1 MTRQKAKTVGFA
13 AWTILL
19 ALAQISGAAW
29 GQTTAVAPQ
38 PTATFSSLRDAE
50 MWHQKWLKA
59 TPEERRHIV
68 EEIGEAGAREYAAQK
83 GYIPIFDGRN
93 RTVPQGPDQVYL
105 DPRTGETVVIEA
117 KGGSSPLS
125 QGYGY
130 PQGTRCWVVKAAEQV
145 LHNPKASPAE
155 RQGAEEIL
163 KAAQAGRLRVEVVR
177 TPHVLGRPGLPFLER
192 SIPLANDAERAASLA
207 KEVAKRYGLETS
219 ATAKAWEGKS
229 PAERVSPAVREVERL
244 PRALEEASA
253 VRRAPAA
260 NRAAQAI
267 EQGTARGLSQ
277 EGKALEGAARGLQ
290 GTSKATASLR
300 TLGKVAGP
308 AAVAIDA
315 GLRLQRMEEVEQ
327 AYRRGEIT
335 ATQRNIEHAKNVGG
349 CVGGWGGAY
358 AGAEAGAGVGATIG
372 TAICPGPGTV
382 IGGLIGGILGA
393 IGGYSVGEK
402 IGEAGAEALLK

>member
-1 MTRQKAKTVGFA
+1 MTRQKAKTVVFA

-19 ALAQISGAAW
+19 ALAQISGVAW

-38 PTATFSSLRDAE
+38 PAAPFPALRDEE
-50 MWHQKWLKA
+50 MWHRRWLNA
-59 TPEERRHIV
+59 TPEERRQIA
-68 EEIGEAGAREYAAQK
+68 EEIGEAGAREYAARK
-83 GYIPIFDGRN
+83 GYVPIFDGRD

-117 KGGSSPLS
+117 KGGSSPLD

-130 PQGTRCWVVKAAEQV
+130 QQGTMCWTVKGAEQI
-145 LHNPKASPAE
+145 LHSPQASPAQ
-155 RQGAEEIL
+155 RRAAEEII

-177 TPHVLGRPGLPFLER
+177 TPHTLGRPGLPFLE
-192 SIPLANDAERAASLA
+192 SFVPPADDAKKAASLA
-207 KEVAKRYGLETS
+207 KEVEKRYRLGTS
-219 ATAKAWEGKS
+219 AVAKPWQRES
-229 PAERVSPAVREVERL
+229 PAERASPAVREMERL

-253 VRRAPAA
+253 VKQA
-260 NRAAQAI
+260 RAATRATEAL
-267 EQGTARGLSQ
+267 EQGTAKGVSQ
-277 EGKALEGAARGLQ
+277 GARTLEGAARGLQ
-290 GTSKATASLR
+290 GTSKALGTI
-300 TLGKVAGP
+300 GKVAGP

-315 GLRLQRMEEVEQ
+315 GLRLQRVEKVEE

-358 AGAEAGAGVGATIG
+358 VGAEAGAGVGATIG

-382 IGGLIGGILGA
+382 IGGVIGGILGA

-402 IGEAGAEALLK
+402 IGEAGAEALVK